1 MSSRKEIAAAVRRGL
16 ACGVTASEV
25 VDLVLGMAALP
36 SAPSPVALK
45 HLADLAD
52 FLESEMVAASQTD
65 ISREHNLMVW
75 ASELRG
81 LLAKI
86 TGSGEE
92 A

>member
-1 MSSRKEIAAAVRRGL
+1 MSSREEIAAAVRRGL
-16 ACGVTASEV
+16 ARGVTASEV

-36 SAPSPVALK
+36 SAPSPVTLT

-52 FLESEMVAASQTD
+52 FLEREMAAESD
-65 ISREHNLMVW
+65 CGREHSLMVW

-86 TGSGEE
+86 TGSGDG